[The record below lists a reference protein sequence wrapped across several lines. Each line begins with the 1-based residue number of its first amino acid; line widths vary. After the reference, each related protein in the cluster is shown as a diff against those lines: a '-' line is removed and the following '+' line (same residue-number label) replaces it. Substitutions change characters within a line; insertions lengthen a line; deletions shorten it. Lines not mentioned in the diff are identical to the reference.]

1 MSAVAEVRYSA
12 ADLLKLPDRDRFEL
26 VNGDLVEKNTGWE
39 SSRIGLRLARFL
51 DTHCDSL
58 QLGWVNGPDA
68 GYQCYEEIYPD
79 DPDRV
84 RKPDVSFI
92 RLERLSP
99 EDRPEGHCD
108 IVPDL
113 VAEVI
118 SPNDTAYEVREK
130 TEEYLRA
137 GVKIVW
143 VIDPHA
149 KQVDVHR
156 ADGSLQKLYGHEE
169 LSGEEIVPGFRL
181 LVSELFRV
189 PVAPAKA

>member
-1 MSAVAEVRYSA
+1 MSAVAEARYSA
-12 ADLLKLPDRDRFEL
+12 ADLLKLPDGKRFEL
-26 VNGDLVEKNTGWE
+26 VNGELVEKDMGWE
-39 SSRIGLRLARFL
+39 SSRIGLRLASFL
-51 DTHCDSL
+51 FMHCDSH

-68 GYQCYEEIYPD
+68 GYQCYEEVYPD

-92 RLERLSP
+92 RLARLAP
-99 EDRPEGHCD
+99 EDRPEGHCA

-137 GVKIVW
+137 GVQIVW

-156 ADGSLQKLYGHEE
+156 ADGSVLKLHEDTE
-169 LSGEEIVPGFRL
+169 LSGEDVVPGFRL
-181 LVSELFRV
+181 LVGELFRV
-189 PVAPAKA
+189 PTAPSPV

>member
-1 MSAVAEVRYSA
+1 MSAVAEARYSA

-26 VNGDLVEKNTGWE
+26 VNGDLVERNMGWE
-39 SSRIGLRLARFL
+39 SSRIGFRLARFL
-51 DTHCDSL
+51 DNHCDPH

-68 GYQCYEEIYPD
+68 GYQCYEEVYPD

-99 EDRPEGHCD
+99 DDRPEGHCD

-118 SPNDTAYEVREK
+118 SPNDTAYEVRAK

-137 GVKIVW
+137 GVQIVW

-156 ADGSLQKLYGHEE
+156 ADGSLQKLYEDEE
-169 LSGEEIVPGFRL
+169 LSGEEVVPGFRL

>member
-1 MSAVAEVRYSA
+1 MSAVAEARYSA

-26 VNGDLVEKNTGWE
+26 VNGDLVERNMGWE
-39 SSRIGLRLARFL
+39 SSRIGFRLARFL
-51 DTHCDSL
+51 DNHCDPQ

-68 GYQCYEEIYPD
+68 GYQCYEEVYPD

-99 EDRPEGHCD
+99 GDRPEGHCD

-137 GVKIVW
+137 GVQIVW

-156 ADGSLQKLYGHEE
+156 ADGSLQKLYENEE
-169 LSGEEIVPGFRL
+169 LSGE
-181 LVSELFRV
+181 
-189 PVAPAKA
+189 AKGGK

>member
-1 MSAVAEVRYSA
+1 M
-12 ADLLKLPDRDRFEL
+12 
-26 VNGDLVEKNTGWE
+26 GWE
-39 SSRIGLRLARFL
+39 SSRIGCRLVCFL
-51 DTHCDSL
+51 QVHADAH

-68 GYQCYEEIYPD
+68 GYQCYEEVYPD

-84 RKPDVSFI
+84 RKPDASFI

-99 EDRPEGHCD
+99 DDRPDGHCD

-113 VAEVI
+113 VAEII
-118 SPNDTAYEVREK
+118 SPNDTAYDVREK

-137 GVKIVW
+137 GVRLVW

-156 ADGSLQKLYGHEE
+156 ADGSVQKLYEHEE
-169 LSGEEIVPGFRL
+169 LSGEDVVPGFQLR
-181 LVSELFRV
+181 VAELFRV
-189 PVAPAKA
+189 PTAPAKA